1 MPLSLKP
8 ETERLVHDEL
18 RQGHFRSVD
27 EIILHGITAWREKN
41 TEPSVP
47 ANGEKPNLA
56 DFLRNSPL
64 AGSGLDAPRSPD
76 YPRPADL

>member
-8 ETERLVHDEL
+8 ETERLVQDEL
-18 RQGHFRSVD
+18 NQGHFRSVD
-27 EIILHGITAWREKN
+27 EIIVHGITAWHEKN
-41 TEPSVP
+41 TEPSASP
-47 ANGEKPNLA
+47 YGEKPNLA

-64 AGSGLDAPRSPD
+64 AGSGLDAPRSTD

>member
-1 MPLSLKP
+1 MPLNLKP

-18 RQGHFRSVD
+18 RQGHFRSLD
-27 EIILHGITAWREKN
+27 EIIVQGITAWHEKN
-41 TEPSVP
+41 TEPDQSP
-47 ANGEKPNLA
+47 NGEKPNLA

-76 YPRPADL
+76 FPRPADL

>member
-1 MPLSLKP
+1 MPLNLKP

-18 RQGHFRSVD
+18 SLGHFRSVD
-27 EIILHGITAWREKN
+27 EIIVQGITAWHEKN
-41 TEPSVP
+41 AEPGVP
-47 ANGEKPNLA
+47 SNGQKPNLA
-56 DFLRNSPL
+56 DFLSDSPL